1 MVVGLLGNKS
11 PDSNRLT
18 LVTPKPENGV
28 RLQATLSNQNLTGLP
43 MRAVRKF
50 LSAKTILERKT
61 CGHVKQMGAHFKKR
75 LLSGDGSFYK
85 KKITGL

>member
-1 MVVGLLGNKS
+1 MIKGRK
-11 PDSNRLT
+11 
-18 LVTPKPENGV
+18 
-28 RLQATLSNQNLTGLP
+28 
-43 MRAVRKF
+43 AVKKF

-75 LLSGDGSFYK
+75 FLSGDGSFYK